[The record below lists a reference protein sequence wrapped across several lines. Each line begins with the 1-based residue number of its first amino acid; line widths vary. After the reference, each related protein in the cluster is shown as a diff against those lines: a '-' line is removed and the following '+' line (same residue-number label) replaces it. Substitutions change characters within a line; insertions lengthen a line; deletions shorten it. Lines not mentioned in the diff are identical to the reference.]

1 MKQLSLER
9 LASKSNAVVGWSVL
23 SHPTRLHEIGGF
35 SVGSNARIAIST
47 CANADFFL
55 TWPSTQF

>member
-35 SVGSNARIAIST
+35 SVGTPTPELQYPLAPM
-47 CANADFFL
+47 L
-55 TWPSTQF
+55 TSF